1 MEPERKDDSALDYAL
16 ANEARAL
23 SSLMRRMLRDLAMVG
38 VPAVSLVIY
47 TGDKAFHFSTVR
59 PDATP
64 EMLHAFEHPSAIL
77 QRRSAMID
85 GRGAIG
91 VRAADKPN

>member
-16 ANEARAL
+16 ANEVRAL
-23 SSLMRRMLRDLAMVG
+23 SLLMRRALRELAIVG
-38 VPAVSLVIY
+38 IPAVSLVIY
-47 TGDKAFHFSTVR
+47 TGDKAFHFATAR

-77 QRRSAMID
+77 QRRSGMLD